1 MKRLAVLALSAGLF
15 GPAHPLRAADPLP
28 LPLPTGVAAP
38 TAPQVPAPVLVDGLP
53 VPADGS
59 IIAGTRLR
67 DRLGAGPV
75 RLVECASEKCGPKL
89 PGLGLG
95 LFGKKAGDGYEP
107 YDPMPGGKMRW
118 CSDCA
123 PAVKH
128 PLPPLPAGISGD
140 ARVVNTATPGGNCA
154 DGNCAD
160 GNCGHAHGSCW
171 ARFKN
176 WLCFKQTPLHFPCAP
191 TLRYAPLYTYAPCAE
206 GYGCANG
213 VGAPACGPGV
223 AAGGAKHGLGLPG
236 RGGAGCTPC
245 PTPGAPVMPGYRLAN
260 PEAPAAAGQPVPGVI
275 ETSSLK
281 VPLKR

>member
-15 GPAHPLRAADPLP
+15 GSTHSLRAADSVP
-28 LPLPTGVAAP
+28 LPLPTGVVAP

-59 IIAGTRLR
+59 TMAGTKFR

-75 RLVECASEKCGPKL
+75 RLVGCEGEKCGHKL
-89 PGLGLG
+89 PSLGLG

-107 YDPMPGGKMRW
+107 YDPLPGGKMRW

-140 ARVVNTATPGGNCA
+140 ARVVSGPATSGS
-154 DGNCAD
+154 CAD
-160 GNCGHAHGSCW
+160 GNCGHGHTHGSCW
-171 ARFKN
+171 AKFKN

-191 TLRYAPLYTYAPCAE
+191 TLRYAPLYTYAPCVE

-213 VGAPACGPGV
+213 VGAPACGPV
-223 AAGGAKHGLGLPG
+223 AGKHGLGLPG
-236 RGGAGCTPC
+236 RGVAGGYTPC
-245 PTPGAPVMPGYRLAN
+245 PAPGEPILPGYRLAN
-260 PEAPAAAGQPVPGVI
+260 PESPGAAGQSVPGVI
-275 ETSSLK
+275 ESSSFK
-281 VPLKR
+281 VPVKR